1 MKDLFRLFVLK
12 LFIIYCYAICEYPD
26 WIQNKV
32 WNDRTK
38 RQLTFSVTTM
48 TGWTYR
54 LYSDTITEWEC
65 DLKFKND
72 ETFVASRSKDTYTI
86 FGAHYRAYLCHK
98 FEKIEENVTYY
109 NLMADISES
118 GKIVHITNEVP
129 VDICDVCSGPGNE
142 GSYIISVD
150 SNSNNET
157 EPPAGCNPCL
167 YHCDKSGT
175 PIITTTSNPDDS
187 ETPLTERAPTRFDN
201 KAATSEQS
209 SNAKLIGGIV
219 GAVSFILLV
228 TVLMVWLTRR
238 GFCVT
243 NVLETFYE
251 EKHFHT
257 T

>member
-1 MKDLFRLFVLK
+1 MKDLFRLFILK
-12 LFIIYCYAICEYPD
+12 LFIIYCYASCDYPE
-26 WIQNKV
+26 WLQNKV

-38 RQLTFSVTTM
+38 GPLTYSVSSL

-65 DLKFKND
+65 YSKDGD
-72 ETFVASRSKDTYTI
+72 FVASRSKYTHTI
-86 FGAHYRAYLCHK
+86 FGAHYRAYLCQK
-98 FEKIEENVTYY
+98 FEMTAENVTYY